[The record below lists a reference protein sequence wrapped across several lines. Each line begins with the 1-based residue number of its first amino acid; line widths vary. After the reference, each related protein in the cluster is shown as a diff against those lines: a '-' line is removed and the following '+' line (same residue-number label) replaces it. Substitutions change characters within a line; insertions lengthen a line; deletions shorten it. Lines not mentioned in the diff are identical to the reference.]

1 MSQTISA
8 VYENG
13 VLVLDEPLS
22 ISEGSKVEITVTLL
36 KKKSPAELL
45 AEIAALPLEGKT
57 DKFSGRDHDKILYGE
72 NKNIDENDE
81 WTDEDLKDISLASFN
96 YFEEIEMEDE

>member
-13 VLVLDEPLS
+13 TLILDEPLAVS
-22 ISEGSKVEITVTLL
+22 NGVKVEIIIIPP
-36 KKKSPAELL
+36 KKQAREKSPAELL

-57 DKFSGRDHDKILYGE
+57 DKFSGRDHDKILYG
-72 NKNIDENDE
+72 K
-81 WTDEDLKDISLASFN
+81 A
-96 YFEEIEMEDE
+96 

>member
-13 VLVLDEPLS
+13 TLILDEPLAVS
-22 ISEGSKVEITVTLL
+22 NGVKVEIIVISPKEQTPEKT
-36 KKKSPAELL
+36 PAEIL
-45 AEIAALPLEGKT
+45 AGLAALPIEGKT

-72 NKNIDENDE
+72 NG
-81 WTDEDLKDISLASFN
+81 AR
-96 YFEEIEMEDE
+96 

>member
-13 VLVLDEPLS
+13 TLILDEPLAVS
-22 ISEGSKVEITVTLL
+22 NGVKVEVIVI
-36 KKKSPAELL
+36 SPKEKRSEKTS
-45 AEIAALPLEGKT
+45 AEILTELAALPIEGKT

-72 NKNIDENDE
+72 NG
-81 WTDEDLKDISLASFN
+81 AR
-96 YFEEIEMEDE
+96 